1 MKGGEIVK
9 KTWKA
14 PQLEEL
20 NVSMTMAG
28 PGIKTPDAVQPD
40 PDAHEHDV
48 VNYS

>member
-1 MKGGEIVK
+1 MKMEWK
-9 KTWKA
+9 K
-14 PQLEEL
+14 PSLEVL

-28 PGIKTPDAVQPD
+28 PGIANPDAVQPD

>member
-1 MKGGEIVK
+1 MNQAK
-9 KTWKA
+9 KTWQQ
-14 PQLEEL
+14 PQLEVL

-28 PGIKTPDAVQPD
+28 PGVAKPDAVQPD